1 MLTKSQLS
9 SFLRMVSRLPNFT
22 GKTNKNLCNKLLK
35 QEKHPD
41 NQ

>member
-9 SFLRMVSRLPNFT
+9 SFLRMVSHLPNFT
-22 GKTNKNLCNKLLK
+22 GKTNEILWYKLVK

-41 NQ
+41 N